1 MKNLMVV
8 AAAIILLSL
17 PTFAERP
24 YDSGNTISNNG
35 LSELLLISP
44 TLFSCTCSC
53 GKNCDGSCSASFE
66 GCGLGDGFSCILNCC
81 RAAPNPGSEECGNVL
96 PMSVGVR

>member
-1 MKNLMVV
+1 MKNLTIVFATIV
-8 AAAIILLSL
+8 LLSL

-24 YDSGNTISNNG
+24 YN
-35 LSELLLISP
+35 
-44 TLFSCTCSC
+44 SC

-66 GCGLGDGFSCILNCC
+66 NCGLGDGFSCILNCC